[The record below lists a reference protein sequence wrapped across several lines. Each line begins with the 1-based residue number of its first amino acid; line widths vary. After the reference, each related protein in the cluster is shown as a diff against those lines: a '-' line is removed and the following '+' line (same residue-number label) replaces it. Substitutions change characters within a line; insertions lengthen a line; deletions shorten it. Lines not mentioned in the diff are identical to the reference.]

1 MSTTKPKIK
10 KELIKEYAINKT
22 DTGSIELQ
30 IALLTHKINHLI
42 KHLKENKKDNSTRNG
57 LLAMVG
63 KRKKFV
69 SYLSKK
75 KPEDYK
81 NLAKKLKIKNWLSIN
96 LLIK

>member
-10 KELIKEYAINKT
+10 KELIKESAINKT

-75 KPEDYK
+75 KPEDY
-81 NLAKKLKIKNWLSIN
+81 
-96 LLIK
+96 